1 MYILQGKKQFLAIF
15 YIYYETK
22 TKGEMFMSV
31 QVRGPKCNW
40 RLMDIKKNTI
50 GEIERKC
57 DKCNKLINIK
67 LAGLQVNTRAV

>member
-1 MYILQGKKQFLAIF
+1 
-15 YIYYETK
+15 
-22 TKGEMFMSV
+22 MSV